1 MDVIISKSKLSGHI
15 NAISSKSDAHRAL
28 ICAAL
33 GDKACRIQL
42 ESTSDDIE
50 TTANVLSVLGAEI
63 QRDGFN
69 FLVKPVWNHL
79 PEKCVLDCNES
90 GSTLR
95 FLFPVAAALVPEVT
109 FTGKGRLPQRPMEE
123 ICSVMRLNGTETDR
137 NLLPITTKGLLKN
150 GTFSLPGNISSQYI
164 SGLLFALPLLNGK
177 SEIKIT
183 SALESSSYINL
194 TLQTMKKFGMEPER
208 LDNGFLFS
216 GNEHYV
222 SPENYQV
229 EGDWSNSAF
238 WYAARFLGADIAVD
252 GLSEN
257 SVQGDKAVV
266 KILDSFSLS
275 GDLTVSAKEIPDLIP
290 VLAVA
295 ACHRKAKTVFS
306 DCQRLRLK
314 ESNRILSTCDMIN
327 ALGGRAEGTEDS
339 ICVCGTGALTGGAV
353 DSVNDHRIAMAAAV
367 ASLIC
372 KQNVTIKNAQAVNKS
387 YPAFFDDFKKLGGN
401 LNVIDVR

>member
-123 ICSVMRLNGTETDR
+123 ICSVMRLNGCETDR

-164 SGLLFALPLLNGK
+164 SGLLFALPLLKGK
-177 SEIKIT
+177 SEIRIT

-194 TLQTMKKFGMEPER
+194 TLHTLRNFGVTPEKT
-208 LDNGFLFS
+208 DSGFLFS
-216 GNEHYV
+216 GEQRYV
-222 SPENYQV
+222 SPEAYQV

-238 WYAARFLGADIAVD
+238 WFAARFFGADIAVG
-252 GLSEN
+252 GLSAD
-257 SVQGDKAVV
+257 SLQGDKAVV
-266 KILDSFSLS
+266 QILENFLS
-275 GDLTVSAKEIPDLIP
+275 SKDLTVSAKEIPDLIP

-314 ESNRILSTCDMIN
+314 ESNRILSTCAMIN
-327 ALGGRAEGTEDS
+327 ALGGKAEGSEDS
-339 ICVCGTGALTGGAV
+339 ICICGIENLTGGTV

-387 YPAFFDDFKKLGGN
+387 YPAFFEDFRKLGGN

>member
-1 MDVIISKSKLSGHI
+1 MDVVISKSKLSGHI

-33 GDKACRIQL
+33 GDKPCRIQL
-42 ESTSDDIE
+42 GSMSDDIE
-50 TTANVLSVLGAEI
+50 ATAHVLSVLGAEI
-63 QRDGFN
+63 KRDGFS

-79 PEKCVLDCNES
+79 PEECVLDCNES

-95 FLFPVAAALVPEVT
+95 FLFPVAAALVPSVT
-109 FTGKGRLPQRPMEE
+109 FTGRGRLPQRPMEE
-123 ICSVMRLNGTETDR
+123 ICSVMRLNGCEIDR
-137 NLLPITTKGLLKN
+137 VLLPISIKGLLKN
-150 GTFSLPGNISSQYI
+150 GCFSLPGNVSSQYI

-194 TLQTMKKFGMEPER
+194 TLQTMKKFGVEPKR
-208 LDNGFLFS
+208 LEDGFLFN
-216 GNEHYV
+216 GDEHYV

-257 SVQGDKAVV
+257 SMQGDKAVV

-339 ICVCGTGALTGGAV
+339 ICVYGTGALTGGVV
-353 DSVNDHRIAMAAAV
+353 DSVNDHRIAMSAAV

-372 KQNVTIKNAQAVNKS
+372 EQNVTIKNAQAVNKS

>member
-1 MDVIISKSKLSGHI
+1 MDVVISKSKLSGHI

-33 GDKACRIQL
+33 GDKPCRIQL
-42 ESTSDDIE
+42 GSMSDDIE
-50 TTANVLSVLGAEI
+50 ATAHVLSVLGAEI
-63 QRDGFN
+63 KRDGFS

-79 PEKCVLDCNES
+79 PEECVLDCNES

-95 FLFPVAAALVPEVT
+95 FLFPVAAALVPSVT

-123 ICSVMRLNGTETDR
+123 ICSVMRLNGCEIDR
-137 NLLPITTKGLLKN
+137 VLLPISIKGLLKN
-150 GTFSLPGNISSQYI
+150 GCFSLPGNVSSQYI

-208 LDNGFLFS
+208 RDNGFLFS
-216 GNEHYV
+216 GDEHYV

-257 SVQGDKAVV
+257 SMQGDKAVV
-266 KILDSFSLS
+266 KILDSFSL
-275 GDLTVSAKEIPDLIP
+275 
-290 VLAVA
+290 
-295 ACHRKAKTVFS
+295 H
-306 DCQRLRLK
+306 
-314 ESNRILSTCDMIN
+314 NM
-327 ALGGRAEGTEDS
+327 
-339 ICVCGTGALTGGAV
+339 
-353 DSVNDHRIAMAAAV
+353 
-367 ASLIC
+367 
-372 KQNVTIKNAQAVNKS
+372 
-387 YPAFFDDFKKLGGN
+387 
-401 LNVIDVR
+401 

>member
-1 MDVIISKSKLSGHI
+1 MDVVISKSKLSGHI
-15 NAISSKSDAHRAL
+15 SAISSKSDAHRAL

-33 GDKACRIQL
+33 GDKPCRIQL
-42 ESTSDDIE
+42 GSMSDDIE
-50 TTANVLSVLGAEI
+50 ATAHVLSVLGAEI
-63 QRDGFN
+63 KRDGFS

-79 PEKCVLDCNES
+79 PEECILDCNES

-95 FLFPVAAALVPEVT
+95 FLFPVAAALVPSVT

-123 ICSVMRLNGTETDR
+123 ICSVMRLNGCEIDKD
-137 NLLPITTKGLLKN
+137 LLPISIKGLLKN
-150 GTFSLPGNISSQYI
+150 GCFSLPGNVSSQYI

-208 LDNGFLFS
+208 RDNGFLFS
-216 GNEHYV
+216 GDEHYV

-238 WYAARFLGADIAVD
+238 WYAARFLGTDIAVD
-252 GLSEN
+252 GLYEN

-295 ACHRKAKTVFS
+295 SCHRKAKTVFS

-339 ICVCGTGALTGGAV
+339 ICVYGTGTLTGGAV
-353 DSVNDHRIAMAAAV
+353 DSVNDHRIAMSAAV

-372 KQNVTIKNAQAVNKS
+372 EQNVTIKNAQAVNKS

>member
-1 MDVIISKSKLSGHI
+1 MDVVISKSKLSGHI

-33 GDKACRIQL
+33 GDKPCRIQL
-42 ESTSDDIE
+42 GSMSDDIE
-50 TTANVLSVLGAEI
+50 ATAHVLSVLGAEI
-63 QRDGFN
+63 KRDGFN
-69 FLVKPVWNHL
+69 FHVKPVWGHI
-79 PEKCVLDCNES
+79 PEECVLDCNES

-95 FLFPVAAALVPEVT
+95 FLFPVAAALVPSVT
-109 FTGKGRLPQRPMEE
+109 FTGRGRLPQRPMEE
-123 ICSVMRLNGTETDR
+123 ICSVMRLNGCKIDR
-137 NLLPITTKGLLKN
+137 VLLPISIKGLLKK
-150 GTFSLPGNISSQYI
+150 GCFSLPGNVSSQYI
-164 SGLLFALPLLNGK
+164 SGLLFALPFLNGK

-194 TLQTMKKFGMEPER
+194 TLQTMKKFGVEPKR
-208 LDNGFLFS
+208 LEDGFLFN
-216 GNEHYV
+216 GDEHYV

-252 GLSEN
+252 CLSEN

-290 VLAVA
+290 VLAVD

-327 ALGGRAEGTEDS
+327 ALGGKAEGTEDS
-339 ICVCGTGALTGGAV
+339 ICVYGTGTLIGGTV
-353 DSVNDHRIAMAAAV
+353 DSVNDHRIAMSAAV

-372 KQNVTIKNAQAVNKS
+372 EQDVTIKNAQDVNKS
-387 YPAFFDDFKKLGGN
+387 YPAFFDDFKKLGGT